1 MTAAEAVRVGVVG
14 TGNIGSAHAT
24 TLTRTVSGS
33 RVTVV
38 HDFDAARAESLARDL
53 GARTAGSAEEVFGAD
68 DTDAVLI
75 ASPDGVHA
83 RQLLDGLPH
92 GKPVLCEKPLAVDVA
107 EAAAVLAAETAVGH
121 RTIQLGF
128 MRRFD
133 PGYVQLK
140 AGLGASGIGDP
151 LIVHN
156 IHRNT
161 VAPYG
166 LRTEETLTN
175 MVVHELDASRWLL
188 DEELVSVLVLAG
200 KPGPHTPAGERDP
213 ILVVLESESG
223 VLVEVEAFRHAQSG
237 YEVTCRVTGSH
248 GQVVMG
254 DGSWVTRA
262 KDLVRGVAIPELW
275 LGRFDEAYR
284 RQLQGWVDAVRT
296 GSPLPG
302 ASVWDGYAAAVVAN
316 RAIDSYRSGE
326 RVAIDLPERPALYD
340 PAGSAA

>member
-1 MTAAEAVRVGVVG
+1 MVFAEPVRVGVIG
-14 TGNIGSAHAT
+14 TGNIGTAHAT
-24 TLTRTVSGS
+24 SLARTVSGS
-33 RVTVV
+33 RLTVV
-38 HDFDAARAESLARDL
+38 HDADASRAASLASDL
-53 GARTAGSAEEVFGAD
+53 GARSVGSVEEVFGAD

-75 ASPDGVHA
+75 ASPDRFHA
-83 RQLLDGLPH
+83 QQLLDGLPA
-92 GKPVLCEKPLAVDVA
+92 GKPVLCEKPLAVD
-107 EAAAVLAAETAVGH
+107 EAQALAVLDAEVALGKRVV
-121 RTIQLGF
+121 QLGF

-133 PGYVQLK
+133 PGYATLK
-140 AGLGASGIGDP
+140 AELGPQGIGDP

-175 MVVHELDASRWLL
+175 MVVHEFDANRWLL

-223 VLVEVEAFRHAQSG
+223 VLVEVEAFRHDQFG

-248 GQVVMG
+248 GQAVMG
-254 DGSWVTRA
+254 DGSWVTRS
-262 KDLVRGVAIPELW
+262 KDFSRGVAIPELW

-284 RQLQGWVDAVRT
+284 RQLQGWIDALRT
-296 GSPLPG
+296 GSALPG
-302 ASVWDGYAAAVVAN
+302 ANVWDGYAAAVIAN
-316 RAIDSYRSGE
+316 RAIDSYRSGG
-326 RVAIDLPERPALYD
+326 RVAIDLPTRPPLY
-340 PAGSAA
+340 G